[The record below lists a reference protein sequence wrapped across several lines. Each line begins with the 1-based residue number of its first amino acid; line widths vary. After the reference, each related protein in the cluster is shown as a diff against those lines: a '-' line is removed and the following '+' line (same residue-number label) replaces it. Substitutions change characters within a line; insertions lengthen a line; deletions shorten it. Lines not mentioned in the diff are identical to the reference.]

1 MVLGMTGE
9 FVGRAR
15 EAELLAARFDEAR
28 SGRGQ
33 LVLITGE
40 PGIGKTRL
48 AQETAARAAAL
59 GVPVAW
65 GRASDDEGSPPYW
78 IFRQLVR
85 DLGGTLP
92 AALAE
97 GDPSA
102 DSATARF
109 EAFEAVAGQLRDA
122 AEPDGLLLVLDDL
135 QWADAASLA
144 LLVHAARGMS
154 RSRLLLVATYRDTET
169 GGREALISALA
180 ALAHEAGQSRVRLVG
195 LPPSDV
201 QRQLELAT
209 GEAVRPDVAAVVSRR
224 TGGNPFFVNELAP
237 LLESDTLPDGV
248 LDTVRARLARLTGCC
263 RELIAIAAALGS
275 EPAAPEL
282 AAVTDHPVEA
292 VLGALDE
299 AGAAGLL
306 VRGDGWRFRHDLI
319 REAARAD
326 LPTATSAGAHAR
338 MAAWLAARPD
348 AAERAAEIAHHW
360 LASLPVGEPGEAVA
374 WAERAGD
381 LALDRL
387 AWEQAA
393 DLYQQALD
401 AGAPLSPGDRGR
413 LLLRQATALTRNGD
427 IQPAGAILARAAD
440 AAREASDPYALGSV
454 SLAMEGLS
462 DPWGGFRGD
471 RLAAEALAQLPD
483 EDSPMRARLLALLAG
498 EAGFVGGVDPERVS
512 GEALAMAERLGDTQ
526 VLRSALRSRQMARS
540 GPDGVHERL
549 ELAERMHAL
558 GQSEQD
564 DETTLWGWLWRF
576 DGYMMLGR
584 VDDAEAALG
593 PMRLLT
599 DRLRRPLAQWQYLRA
614 VAAVEV
620 ARGRFDDAVET
631 GRKCVRLIEGRT
643 HDSVRGVSLFVL
655 LMIDGL
661 VGRGDLLTAEEF
673 ELFDRYTPA
682 FASPVYALYLAQR
695 GDFERARRIVRRSAG
710 PDAFPQPALLPSL
723 ATRAELAAMFDE
735 PEVAADLAARLRPAA
750 DLFVTGG
757 AGTVT
762 NVGSVRT
769 YLGIAEATCGRLDE
783 AVREIRLGITAN
795 DTAGIAPHAALA
807 RFELAQVLARRRR
820 PGDVEEAAALC
831 ATATSSAARLGM
843 APLRRRAD
851 ELATTLRGDA
861 PAGLTPREA
870 EVAAQVAQGLT
881 NKQIAALMHIS
892 ERTAESHVQHI
903 LGKLGLANRTQIAA
917 WSAQRS

>member
-1 MVLGMTGE
+1 MTGD

-15 EAELLAARFDEAR
+15 EVEQLVARLDEAR
-28 SGRGQ
+28 SGRGR

-48 AQETAARAAAL
+48 AQEAGVRAAAA

-78 IFRQLVR
+78 IFRQIVR
-85 DLGGTLP
+85 ALGGTLP
-92 AALAE
+92 PSLAE
-97 GDPSA
+97 GDTTA

-109 EAFEAVAGQLRDA
+109 EAFEAVADRLRDA
-122 AEPDGLLLVLDDL
+122 AEPDGLLVVLDDL

-169 GGREALISALA
+169 GGREALTSALA
-180 ALAHEAGQSRVRLVG
+180 ALAHEAGQTRVRLVG
-195 LPPSDV
+195 LPTADV

-209 GEAVRPDVAAVVSRR
+209 GDAVSSDVAAVVSRR

-248 LDTVRARLARLTGCC
+248 LDTVRARLARLSGCC
-263 RELIAIAAALGS
+263 RELIATAAALGS
-275 EPAAPEL
+275 ELAPPEL
-282 AAVTDHPVEA
+282 AAVTDRPVEV

-299 AGAAGLL
+299 AVAAGLL

-319 REAARAD
+319 REAARVD
-326 LPTATSAGAHAR
+326 LPTATRVGAHAR

-348 AAERAAEIAHHW
+348 AAERATEIAHHW
-360 LASLPVGEPGEAVA
+360 LASLPVGEPRAAVE

-381 LALDRL
+381 QALDRL

-393 DLYQQALD
+393 DLYRQALD
-401 AGAPLSPGDRGR
+401 VGVPLSPGERGR

-427 IQPAGAILARAAD
+427 IRPAGAILTRAAQ
-440 AAREASDPYALGSV
+440 AARDAGDPHALGAV

-462 DPWGGFRGD
+462 DPWGDFRGD
-471 RLAAEALAQLPD
+471 RVAAEALAQLPD

-540 GPDGVHERL
+540 GPDGVYERL
-549 ELAERMHAL
+549 ELAERMYAL
-558 GQSEQD
+558 GRSEQD

-576 DGYMMLGR
+576 DGFMMLGR
-584 VDDAEAALG
+584 VSDAEAALT

-599 DRLRRPLAQWQYLRA
+599 DRLRRPLARWQYLRA
-614 VAAVEV
+614 LAAIQ
-620 ARGRFDDAVET
+620 ACRGRFDDAVAT
-631 GRKCVRLIEGRT
+631 VRECLRLTEGRT

-655 LMIDGL
+655 ITVDSL
-661 VGRGDLLTAEEF
+661 VGRDDMLTAEEF
-673 ELFDRYTPA
+673 ELFDRHTPA
-682 FASPVYALYLAQR
+682 FDSPIYALYLARR
-695 GDFERARRIVRRSAG
+695 GDFERARRIVCRFEN
-710 PDAFPQPALLPSL
+710 PDAYPRPALLPAL
-723 ATRAELAAMFDE
+723 ATRAELAAMFGE
-735 PEVAADLAARLRPAA
+735 PDVAVDMAARLRPAA

-769 YLGIAEATCGRLDE
+769 YLGIAEAACGRLDD

-795 DTAGIAPHAALA
+795 DTADIPPYSALA

-820 PGDVEEAAALC
+820 PGDVDEAVALC
-831 ATATSSAARLGM
+831 ATATASSARLGM
-843 APLRRRAD
+843 APLRRHAE
-851 ELATTLRGDA
+851 ELAATLRGDA

-870 EVAAQVAQGLT
+870 EVAGHVAQGLT
-881 NKQIAALMHIS
+881 NRQIAALMHIS

-903 LGKLGLANRTQIAA
+903 LTKLGLANRTQIAA
-917 WSAQRS
+917 WSARRS